1 MPNYKSVAES
11 VRAERND
18 SGYPTHVCNAG
29 HVDQFADP
37 GDFIVTEADGFRR
50 VVKAAEFGE
59 QFKGQS
65 GRAKNAVDVE
75 HRVSKTGD
83 RKVSL
88 REVTPFGCD
97 DPVNGHVV
105 DVEDPYVAPSDGP
118 DFVLENPQAAESLG
132 WGEVPDTVYDGESP
146 SKEGDH
152 QSEEARR
159 QSEEGGQEQAV
170 DVSHSDAAD
179 QGEPGD
185 DVHNPQP
192 QSAEALRQV
201 KLAPEGATLVHRSP
215 PSGVDP
221 VDEYVDDDSL
231 KASDVNDLGVDDPDE
246 VEAERVRSPQN
257 DEPVGP
263 PAEDS

>member
-18 SGYPTHVCNAG
+18 SGYPTHVCNVG

-37 GDFIVTEADGFRR
+37 GDFVVTEADGFRR

-105 DVEDPYVAPSDGP
+105 DVEDPYELAPADQL
-118 DFVLENPQAAESLG
+118 DVNDWDDDEHEKA
-132 WGEVPDTVYDGESP
+132 
-146 SKEGDH
+146 SKVGDD
-152 QSEEARR
+152 QGVEARR

-170 DVSHSDAAD
+170 DVSHSEPAP

-185 DVHNPQP
+185 DRHNPQG
-192 QSAEALRQV
+192 QSAEAERQASYFEGGTDV
-201 KLAPEGATLVHRSP
+201 SHSNAP
-215 PSGVDP
+215 GVDP
-221 VDEYVDDDSL
+221 VDEYVDDESL
-231 KASDVNDLGVDDPDE
+231 KASDVNDAGVDDPDE